1 MPINAAAHS
10 ALHQQIEEA
19 RFWDDNVGALFPV
32 STQQQRQDL
41 IGLGRHGRSKEQLH
55 MLVDGHIL
63 HNLRAALTAPTR
75 KLYGKAPPL
84 SSMFQPPVWVKKA
97 EERKQKRKK
106 IEKMRRKLRQLAE
119 RGIPMTGA
127 AAAAAEEKRKR
138 AGLKD
143 NAKTKAA
150 SANNGA
156 PASSSS
162 SDEKPLSRSAAAKA
176 AGAEA
181 HFVQK

>member
-63 HNLRAALTAPTR
+63 HNLRAVYQRLPESRAHLQQRRPDSTATLAHPTT
-75 KLYGKAPPL
+75 A
-84 SSMFQPPVWVKKA
+84 
-97 EERKQKRKK
+97 
-106 IEKMRRKLRQLAE
+106 
-119 RGIPMTGA
+119 IPSCWG
-127 AAAAAEEKRKR
+127 
-138 AGLKD
+138 
-143 NAKTKAA
+143 
-150 SANNGA
+150 
-156 PASSSS
+156 
-162 SDEKPLSRSAAAKA
+162 
-176 AGAEA
+176 
-181 HFVQK
+181 